1 VSGKEVN
8 LTLVTKFTLS
18 EEVVGGGSSGNG
30 LSGLWGEGGTER
42 REGDVE
48 MKEVLK
54 EGRERREPQGVR
66 NLRERYIMYV

>member
-1 VSGKEVN
+1 M
-8 LTLVTKFTLS
+8 
-18 EEVVGGGSSGNG
+18 
-30 LSGLWGEGGTER
+30 WGEEGTER

>member
-1 VSGKEVN
+1 M
-8 LTLVTKFTLS
+8 
-18 EEVVGGGSSGNG
+18 
-30 LSGLWGEGGTER
+30 WGEGGTER
-42 REGDVE
+42 REGDVK

>member
-1 VSGKEVN
+1 
-8 LTLVTKFTLS
+8 
-18 EEVVGGGSSGNG
+18 
-30 LSGLWGEGGTER
+30 
-42 REGDVE
+42 